1 MSRIVTRTFAALVMI
16 VGASL
21 LLCGLGL
28 ALLFGPDDTLDQGS
42 HRLPDG
48 VGAATSHLVTTTT
61 DGHIGPVDF
70 RPTVT
75 ITVAPDPGSGPVL
88 VGVAPSSAVD
98 RFLVGRSVARVNGE
112 SPFDNRLDAELTYG
126 DLRSPATP
134 PPTFWTTSV
143 TGDRTASLTL
153 ALSAGEDD
161 VVVMSTT
168 GAPLHASVHVELTA
182 PHAFA
187 ATTLTAAT
195 GAGLMLLALWWI
207 RRSRRTTALAPLHA
221 HRVSVPA

>member
-1 MSRIVTRTFAALVMI
+1 MSRIVTRNFAAVVVI
-16 VGASL
+16 VGATL

-75 ITVAPDPGSGPVL
+75 ITVAPDAGSGPVL

-98 RFLVGRSVARVNGE
+98 RFLSGRSVARVNGE

-126 DLRSPATP
+126 DLRTPAIP

-143 TGDRTASLTL
+143 IGDRTAELTW
-153 ALSAGEDD
+153 ALSPGKDD
-161 VVVMSTT
+161 VVVLSTT
-168 GAPLHASVHVELTA
+168 GEPLHASVHVELTA

-187 ATTLTAAT
+187 AATLTAAT
-195 GAGLMLLALWWI
+195 GAGLMLLTLWWM
-207 RRSRRTTALAPLHA
+207 RRSRRTTALDPLPE